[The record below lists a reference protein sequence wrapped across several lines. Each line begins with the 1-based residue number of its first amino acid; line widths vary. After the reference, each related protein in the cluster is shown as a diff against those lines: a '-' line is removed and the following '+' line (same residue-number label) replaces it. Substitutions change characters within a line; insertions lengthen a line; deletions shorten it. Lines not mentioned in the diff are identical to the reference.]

1 MPTQGV
7 RDDYARWL
15 ATPPVT
21 GMLVET
27 IELRGAALSAP
38 ILLCNRTDKPLVAA
52 DELGAWHTFQPVAF
66 SVDRPA
72 LRGSTEFMLNAR
84 IDAMDGGVFRA
95 LTQLDAD
102 AVLHPI
108 YVALR
113 VYVDPQM
120 LDRPV
125 WRQPI
130 RARVEEAKVS
140 MDVIDLTLVGGRLP
154 NKRAGTIYS
163 LDRFVGVRPF

>member
-1 MPTQGV
+1 MPTSSV

-15 ATPPVT
+15 ATPPIG

-27 IELRGAALSAP
+27 ITFSGVALGSP
-38 ILLCNRTDKPLVAA
+38 IMLCNRSDQPLVAA
-52 DELGAWHTFQPVAF
+52 DEMGAWHTFQPVAF
-66 SVDRPA
+66 AIDKPA

-84 IDAMDGGVFRA
+84 IDAMDGAMYRA
-95 LTQLDAD
+95 LTKMDNDAL
-102 AVLHPI
+102 LHPI
-108 YVALR
+108 YAALR
-113 VYVDPQM
+113 VYVDPIM

-140 MDVIDLTLVGGRLP
+140 LDVIDLTLVGGRLP
-154 NKRAGTIYS
+154 NKRAGTVYS
-163 LDRFVGVRPF
+163 MDRFIGTRPF

>member
-1 MPTQGV
+1 MPTQAV

-15 ATPPVT
+15 ATPPIG

-27 IELRGAALSAP
+27 LELRGAALTAP
-38 ILLCNRTDKPLVAA
+38 IFLCNRSDKPLQAA
-52 DELGAWHTFQPVAF
+52 DEMGVWHTFQPVAF
-66 SVDRPA
+66 AIDRPA

-84 IDAMDGGVFRA
+84 IDAMDGSIFRA
-95 LTQLDAD
+95 MTTLDND
-102 AVLHPI
+102 ALLHPI
-108 YVALR
+108 YAALR
-113 VYVDPQM
+113 VYVDPIM

-140 MDVIDLTLVGGRLP
+140 LDVVDLTLVGGRLP

-163 LDRFVGVRPF
+163 MDRFIGTRPF